1 MSIICISILA
11 GTIFLSD
18 TIINGKLQVS
28 KRLFNWIEK
37 VSDRESGTEFYRS
50 QNKGNIS
57 EMSE

>member
-11 GTIFLSD
+11 GTIVLSD
-18 TIINGKLQVS
+18 TIINGKLKVS

-37 VSDRESGTEFYRS
+37 VSDRS

-57 EMSE
+57 EISE

>member
-11 GTIFLSD
+11 TTIILSD

-37 VSDRESGTEFYRS
+37 VSDRSHKE
-50 QNKGNIS
+50 GNFTAKS
-57 EMSE
+57 E

>member
-11 GTIFLSD
+11 FTIVLSD

-28 KRLFNWIEK
+28 RRLFNWIEK
-37 VSDRESGTEFYRS
+37 VSDRS
-50 QNKGNIS
+50 QNQGDIS